1 MKKIQD
7 LFVKYQTRFKP
18 PQKTVEEA
26 LCDVVKT
33 VSKITLKPNEVV
45 YSVSTKTLHLKT
57 KSLVRQEI
65 FFKKHEIL
73 HLLKSRLGEHAP
85 KDLI

>member
-45 YSVSTKTLHLKT
+45 YSVSTKTL
-57 KSLVRQEI
+57 QEI

-73 HLLKSRLGEHAP
+73 RLLKSKLGEHAP